1 MGLLRRMSKTS
12 FTSKIVEYM
21 KHSLIFVVLAAC
33 VFVACSKDQDT
44 DVIKDNSVRV
54 ITAVHENV
62 AKTSLDDMTPKWAVG
77 DMIDV
82 RNSGGVKQVITLT
95 EEMINEDGTCS
106 FTTSLTGDLYAVYPS
121 TSANGVKNGK
131 IGIKIPATQKGTF
144 AEANICVAYS
154 SDNTLTFKNATA
166 VLKLSLGEGVAK
178 VGFPIP
184 NMAGQYYIDPANA
197 FSASVVS
204 DRGDIVTL
212 APDSPSTGVDYYVA
226 VAPIAVPKGYPIV
239 ARDGDSKIVGSK
251 RITKEN
257 TLARNTIYN
266 LGQMTANGQVF
277 TYYKDDKVGYKV
289 GVLAGGN
296 LCWDGNSF
304 GMMPEQYEYYTE
316 RTDTKMSHFFWSKN
330 AADACGNK
338 ASTIANGDKLFAD
351 GGKAIKGWS
360 TMNKSE
366 FDGLFNKK
374 YRTETIA
381 PFGCFTKATVHNIKG
396 LVIFPDGYQH
406 PAISFQFDKDK
417 IDIKNDSRCSDNILS
432 DDDWAAVE
440 DAGAVFLPFA
450 GFVRAT
456 APGTVENTTESTQPR
471 GDYWQNSLFYDEKAS
486 KLKVCFCLFQEGST
500 GTGATGDPN
509 IARTIRLICK

>member
-33 VFVACSKDQDT
+33 AFVACSKDQIPG
-44 DVIKDNSVRV
+44 VVVDNSSRV

-62 AKTSLDDMTPKWAVG
+62 AKTSLDGMTPKWTVG
-77 DMIDV
+77 DVIDI
-82 RNSGGVKQVITLT
+82 RNSEKQKEVITLT

-106 FTTSLTGDLYAVYPS
+106 FTTSLSGDLYAVYPS
-121 TSANGVKNGK
+121 TSANGVQNGK
-131 IGIKIPATQKGTF
+131 ICIKIPATQKGTF

-166 VLKLSLGEGVAK
+166 VLKLSLGEGVTK

-204 DRGDIVTL
+204 GKGDIVTL

-239 ARDGDSKIVGSK
+239 ARDASKIVGSK
-251 RITKEN
+251 RITQKN

-266 LGQMTANGQVF
+266 LGQMTVNRQVF
-277 TYYKDDKVGYKV
+277 TYYTNKV

-304 GMMPEQYEYYTE
+304 GMMPEQYECYTE
-316 RTDTKMSHFFWSKN
+316 RTTTKMSHFFWSSD
-330 AADACGNK
+330 AAVACGNE
-338 ASTIANGDKLFAD
+338 ASTIKEGDKLFAD
-351 GGKAIKGWS
+351 SGKAIKGWS
-360 TMNKSE
+360 AMNKSE
-366 FDGLFNKK
+366 FDGLFNKT

-381 PFGCFTKATVHNIKG
+381 PFGCFAKATVHNIKG

-406 PAISFQFDKDK
+406 PAISFQFKNK
-417 IDIKNDSRCSDNILS
+417 DIKSNTSSCSDNVLS

-456 APGTVENTTESTQPR
+456 APTKVESTNAR
-471 GDYWQNSLFYDEKAS
+471 GDYWQNSLAS
-486 KLKVCFCLFQEGST
+486 NNTKVCFCLFQDSST
-500 GTGATGDPN
+500 NTAGTGDPN

>member
-33 VFVACSKDQDT
+33 AFVACSKDQDT
-44 DVIKDNSVRV
+44 DVIKDNSLRV

-62 AKTSLDDMTPKWAVG
+62 TRTSLDDMTPKWAVG

-82 RNSGGVKQVITLT
+82 RNSGNVKEVITLT

-121 TSANGVKNGK
+121 ASANGVQNGK
-131 IGIKIPATQKGTF
+131 ICIKIPATQKGTF

-166 VLKLSLGEGVAK
+166 VLKLSLGDGVAK

-184 NMAGQYYIDPANA
+184 NMAGQYFVDPAND
-197 FSASVVS
+197 FEASVVS
-204 DRGDIVTL
+204 DKGDIVTL

-239 ARDGDSKIVGSK
+239 ARDENSKIVGSK

-366 FDGLFNKK
+366 FGGLFDKVTT
-374 YRTETIA
+374 RPATIA
-381 PFGCFTKATVHNIKG
+381 PFGCFAKATVHDING

-406 PAISFQFDKDK
+406 PEISFQFNNINIGSDT
-417 IDIKNDSRCSDNILS
+417 SHCSDNVLS
-432 DDDWAAVE
+432 DNDWAAVE

-450 GFVRAT
+450 GFVRAK
-456 APGTVENTTESTQPR
+456 APTTVESANTR
-471 GDYWQNSLFYDEKAS
+471 GDYWQNSLAS
-486 KLKVCFCLFQEGST
+486 EGTKVCFCLFQDGST
-500 GTGATGDPN
+500 DTAQTGAPN
-509 IARTIRLICK
+509 IARTIRLICN